1 MSNAYL
7 NDSVRSMTHDQH
19 ELEQEDSLEIIA
31 SIILQAIKRMKAM
44 NTIQE

>member
-1 MSNAYL
+1 MSKAYV

-19 ELEQEDSLEIIA
+19 ELEQEDNLEVIA

-44 NTIQE
+44 NAIQE